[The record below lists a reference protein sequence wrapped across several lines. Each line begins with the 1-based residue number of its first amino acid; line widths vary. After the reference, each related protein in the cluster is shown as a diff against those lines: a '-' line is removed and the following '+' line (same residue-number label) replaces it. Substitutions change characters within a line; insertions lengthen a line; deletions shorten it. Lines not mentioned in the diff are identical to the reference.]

1 MRNDGL
7 IFLNLA
13 NLPAQKTQAI
23 LRSGVDFGP
32 FPFFSSEQF
41 LACGLNQDAAK
52 ILIDI
57 RQSGEWES
65 ELKAIEKNNVTI
77 VTFFDESYPPLL
89 KEIACPPPVLYVKGN
104 PAVLSEFSL
113 AIVGSRTATSY
124 GMNMAC
130 EFARKLSA
138 LGIVIVSGLARGI
151 DTAAH
156 TGALANKTIAVLGS
170 GLLDVY
176 PKENR
181 KLVQMIAK
189 DGAVVSEFPLNTA
202 PLKDNFPRRNRIVSG
217 LSKGILVVEAAAKS
231 GALITANCALEQNRE
246 VFALPGKPD
255 DFFSEGANILIQN
268 GAKLVQNIDDILM
281 EFNLCPQPN

>member
-1 MRNDGL
+1 M
-7 IFLNLA
+7 
-13 NLPAQKTQAI
+13 
-23 LRSGVDFGP
+23 
-32 FPFFSSEQF
+32 
-41 LACGLNQDAAK
+41 
-52 ILIDI
+52 IDI